1 MMDNTSGIQAASQ
14 EAPRP
19 ARLNLFA
26 FPSDTD
32 LRFILLIV
40 CVLGASLWIY
50 NLALWR
56 TKGDFI
62 AFANVT
68 LNCEKSSGMRNAMHE
83 VVEKNPKGQ
92 ADFQAAE
99 GIFARCVAPIDLQDT
114 SRMLGGVAL
123 LLIVAGGIYLAFPTW
138 KRWRKR
144 LVPLP
149 PEDLPEVMVELTALC
164 REAGLKRQ
172 PQFLWNPLNPV
183 SEGLAF
189 GRMGRYAV
197 ALTGGLVKQA
207 YDNPPAF
214 RAVIRHELAHLRN
227 GDIDK
232 TYFSVAIWW
241 AFVIT
246 ALVPFVAYVIP
257 HSISGLFTDLT
268 FSLDASL
275 RVLALTALVLLLRN
289 AVLRARELYADGRAS
304 TWDGPAGALDHVLE
318 RLPQIRHGRRWKVM
332 QITQTHPE
340 PWTRRAM
347 LHDNWPLLQIGFW
360 DALGAGIAAAIAF
373 TGLDQLSSSL
383 AGSLQISNLPGVLAG
398 LVFGG
403 LAAGVVGSGLWR
415 ATCASLM
422 QGKTPRGVGLIAL
435 GMMSGIIIGQ
445 ILSLQSI
452 GDNLLSF
459 NTLGSS
465 LVGWTAW
472 GLILL
477 LSLWLI
483 LRWLVTAATMWLQVT
498 TTTSMLLWSSRI
510 GLVIAGGFWAV
521 CFGTLIFIG
530 SLLST
535 SNEFSN
541 ISLLFDFLLV
551 IVTLLLQPFFV
562 IGLLGLWAFP
572 FAARFWRKRAIAAQP
587 GWAWLDPALGNTI
600 PSDREPVQF
609 RLALFIGIA
618 GALLFC
624 GILVALRLWVRLIVP
639 EAVWVLY
646 GREIKLSVV
655 NWAFSRAA
663 VIQGGIAIVTA
674 AWVRRSGVLL
684 GLLAAFTGGC
694 MMTIGFLG
702 LNLLLGGSINL
713 DFTWIIFSGI
723 VIPGGLLAV
732 LFAPLSALLAKWIG
746 PALRAALVGVFIYCV
761 LILCMTIGWR
771 FITRQPATNDQLAS
785 IGTTLL
791 VLFQVLVGA
800 IVAGRSLRRG
810 WLYGLFAAFI
820 TGWLG
825 YISKLLAANNTI
837 SAFAQSSAIIL
848 EGTLIAIMG
857 MLFALPVVLVVFF
870 VARWVRHSRLRKN
883 AGDSAIATTPTSST
897 L

>member
-14 EAPRP
+14 ETPRP
-19 ARLNLFA
+19 ARLNPFA

-62 AFANVT
+62 AFANVVI
-68 LNCEKSSGMRNAMHE
+68 NCEKSSGLRNAMHE
-83 VVEKNPKGQ
+83 VAEKNPKGQ

-99 GIFARCVAPIDLQDT
+99 GIYARCIAPIELQDT

-149 PEDLPEVMVELTALC
+149 PEDLPEVMAELTALC

-172 PQFLWNPLNPV
+172 PQFLWNPLNPL

-246 ALVPFVAYVIP
+246 ALVPFGAYVIP
-257 HSISGLFTDLT
+257 HSISGLFADLT

-318 RLPQIRHGRRWKVM
+318 RLPQTRHGRRWKIM

-347 LHDNWPLLQIGFW
+347 LHDSWPLLQIGFW

-373 TGLDQLSSSL
+373 TGLDQLFSSL

-435 GMMSGIIIGQ
+435 GMTSGIIIGQ
-445 ILSLQSI
+445 SLSLSSI

-459 NTLGSS
+459 NTLGSF

-498 TTTSMLLWSSRI
+498 TTTSMLLWSSRV

-521 CFGTLIFIG
+521 CFGTLIVMY
-530 SLLST
+530 SLLSAST
-535 SNEFSN
+535 AFSSV
-541 ISLLFDFLLV
+541 SLLIEFLLV

-572 FAARFWRKRAIAAQP
+572 FAARFWRRRAIATAGA
-587 GWAWLDPALGNTI
+587 GWAWLEPTPRQAI
-600 PSDREPVQF
+600 PSDREPFQF
-609 RLALFIGIA
+609 RLALLVGIA

-624 GILVALRLWVRLIVP
+624 GLMLALRLWLRLTVP
-639 EAVWVLY
+639 ESV
-646 GREIKLSVV
+646 REMATFKLALAD
-655 NWAFSRAA
+655 WIFSRAA
-663 VIQGGIAIVTA
+663 VIQGGIAIVTV
-674 AWVRRSGVLL
+674 AWARRSGVLL
-684 GLLAAFTGGC
+684 ALFAAFIGGC
-694 MMTIGFLG
+694 VMTIGTLG
-702 LNLLLGGSINL
+702 LNLLLGGQINL
-713 DFTWIIFSGI
+713 DFTWIVLSGI
-723 VIPGGLLAV
+723 IIPGGLLAV
-732 LFAPLSALLAKWIG
+732 LLAPLIALLTKRTG
-746 PALRAALVGVFIYCV
+746 PALRAALVGALIYCG
-761 LILCMTIGWR
+761 LILGMVISLR
-771 FITRQPATNDQLAS
+771 FITLKPVTSNLFTSAE
-785 IGTTLL
+785 TTLL
-791 VLFQVLVGA
+791 VVFQVVVGA
-800 IVAGRSLRRG
+800 IVAARSPGRG
-810 WLYGLFAAFI
+810 WLYGLFAAGI
-820 TGWLG
+820 TGFVG
-825 YISKLLAANNTI
+825 GSITAPLATT
-837 SAFAQSSAIIL
+837 SAITSFAQSSAIIL
-848 EGTLIAIMG
+848 AGASIAIMG
-857 MLFALPVVLVVFF
+857 TLFALPVVLVVFF
-870 VARWVRHSRLRKN
+870 AARWVHHSRLRKN
-883 AGDSAIATTPTSST
+883 AGTPAATTTPTSST

>member
-1 MMDNTSGIQAASQ
+1 MDNTSGIQAASQ

-19 ARLNLFA
+19 ARLNPFA
-26 FPSDTD
+26 FPSDTS
-32 LRFILLIV
+32 LRFILLIL

-50 NLALWR
+50 HSPFLQRTSDFVKSIDAQYQCIKGSNLEK
-56 TKGDFI
+56 TFPEI
-62 AFANVT
+62 ASRSPQGYTDLEAAQSAN
-68 LNCEKSSGMRNAMHE
+68 
-83 VVEKNPKGQ
+83 Q
-92 ADFQAAE
+92 
-99 GIFARCVAPIDLQDT
+99 RCMAPFYLQDVIH
-114 SRMLGGVAL
+114 MLVGVIL
-123 LLIVAGGIYLAFPTW
+123 LLSVAGAIYLTFPAW
-138 KRWRKR
+138 KRRRKR

-149 PEDLPEVMVELTALC
+149 PEDLPEVMAELTALC

-257 HSISGLFTDLT
+257 HSISGLFADLT

-289 AVLRARELYADGRAS
+289 AVLRARELYADGRAL

-318 RLPQIRHGRRWKVM
+318 RLPQIRHGRRWKIM

-347 LHDNWPLLQIGFW
+347 LHDSWPLLQIGFW

-373 TGLDQLSSSL
+373 TGLDQLFSSL

-422 QGKTPRGVGLIAL
+422 QGKTPRSVGLIAL

-445 ILSLQSI
+445 SLSLSSI

-477 LSLWLI
+477 LSLSLI

-498 TTTSMLLWSSRI
+498 TTTSMLLWSSRV

-521 CFGTLIFIG
+521 CFGTLIFMY
-530 SLLST
+530 SLLSAST
-535 SNEFSN
+535 AFSSV
-541 ISLLFDFLLV
+541 SLLIEFLLV

-572 FAARFWRKRAIAAQP
+572 FAARFWRRRAIATAGA
-587 GWAWLDPALGNTI
+587 GWAWLEPTPGQAT
-600 PSDREPVQF
+600 PSDREPFQF
-609 RLALFIGIA
+609 RLALLVGIA

-624 GILVALRLWVRLIVP
+624 GLMLALRLWLRLTVP
-639 EAVWVLY
+639 ESV
-646 GREIKLSVV
+646 REMATFKLALAD
-655 NWAFSRAA
+655 WIFSRAA

-674 AWVRRSGVLL
+674 AWARRSGVLL
-684 GLLAAFTGGC
+684 ALFAAFIGGC
-694 MMTIGFLG
+694 VMTIG
-702 LNLLLGGSINL
+702 
-713 DFTWIIFSGI
+713 T
-723 VIPGGLLAV
+723 
-732 LFAPLSALLAKWIG
+732 
-746 PALRAALVGVFIYCV
+746 LVGALIYCG
-761 LILCMTIGWR
+761 LILGMVISLR
-771 FITRQPATNDQLAS
+771 FITLKPVTSNLFTS
-785 IGTTLL
+785 VETTLL
-791 VLFQVLVGA
+791 VVFQVVVGA
-800 IVAGRSLRRG
+800 IAAARSPRRG
-810 WLYGLFAAFI
+810 WLYGLFAAGI
-820 TGWLG
+820 TGFVG
-825 YISKLLAANNTI
+825 GSITGPLATT
-837 SAFAQSSAIIL
+837 SAITSFAQSSAIIL
-848 EGTLIAIMG
+848 AGAFIAITG
-857 MLFALPVVLVVFF
+857 MLFALPVVLAVLFA
-870 VARWVRHSRLRKN
+870 ARWVRRSRLSKN
-883 AGDSAIATTPTSST
+883 AGTPAATTTPTSST